1 MDGQTWNSSRDV
13 DGTREERKEKV
24 KSLCVCV
31 SLSLCFRYSQH
42 TESSSRRETHT
53 QPLRY
58 HMEVDGVVSIDP
70 NVLPIV
76 VVVVP
81 AAGAAT
87 RRMYAITF
95 TSLSLSTLLLQL
107 LLSVSV
113 RRSGLSLSLVCP
125 FFLCAFKVPY
135 YAIRLRG
142 SGPRSLLPA
151 KRVME
156 TSFFFSF

>member
-1 MDGQTWNSSRDV
+1 
-13 DGTREERKEKV
+13 
-24 KSLCVCV
+24 
-31 SLSLCFRYSQH
+31 
-42 TESSSRRETHT
+42 
-53 QPLRY
+53 
-58 HMEVDGVVSIDP
+58 MEVDGVVSIDP

-113 RRSGLSLSLVCP
+113 RRSLSLSLVCP

-142 SGPRSLLPA
+142 SLLARSYQQN
-151 KRVME
+151 E
-156 TSFFFSF
+156 